1 MRRSR
6 YRATHMTC
14 FSDGPLR
21 STKARVGNAWP
32 MQGCKEGRLT
42 CSVHRQPRTHAL
54 FALIRK
60 IHMQSTCMTCTGPS
74 PAAGGHKRRHVSF
87 LKSYAYTSSV
97 TSSLLP
103 STWPPYTS
111 ICPFPAAAEWCLRAA
126 GQPLPRCDTHA
137 HRRCHCTSSTFCGIC
152 IQTSS
157 NSVHQGKTTT
167 PRVFPI
173 ERPPYVDHMCIV
185 LLQVVS

>member
-1 MRRSR
+1 
-6 YRATHMTC
+6 
-14 FSDGPLR
+14 
-21 STKARVGNAWP
+21 
-32 MQGCKEGRLT
+32 MQG
-42 CSVHRQPRTHAL
+42 
-54 FALIRK
+54 
-60 IHMQSTCMTCTGPS
+60 TCMTCTSPS

-137 HRRCHCTSSTFCGIC
+137 HRRCHCTSLTVCGIC
-152 IQTSS
+152 CSNIREFSTSGHDNYSKGFPHRESSLCRPHVHCAVASGFLTAIQKAGNLLGQAGPHLGSPNISGGVVHLDARLSS
-157 NSVHQGKTTT
+157 
-167 PRVFPI
+167 
-173 ERPPYVDHMCIV
+173 D
-185 LLQVVS
+185 LLQVCSSP